1 MVPSIAFHEDT
12 HENVTF
18 QCEEKNV
25 FSTVSNKGKKM
36 SGITIQYSNYEKRR
50 GFLKFRNKLTF
61 LLFQL

>member
-25 FSTVSNKGKKM
+25 FSTVSNKGKKNEWNYY
-36 SGITIQYSNYEKRR
+36 TI
-50 GFLKFRNKLTF
+50 
-61 LLFQL
+61 